1 MQDVGLL
8 QSDGNALLRAQTA
21 EDLSFIPDGSVD
33 AVVTDP
39 PYCDNVMYAE
49 LADLYYVWLRLALK
63 DRYPAFEADYS
74 PKAREIVKDKG
85 QDKDEAFLFRGPTR
99 S

>member
-1 MQDVGLL
+1 MRRGKQYAIRPFERNGQARRRIGDTVAAKLVQDVGLL

-39 PYCDNVMYAE
+39 P
-49 LADLYYVWLRLALK
+49 
-63 DRYPAFEADYS
+63 
-74 PKAREIVKDKG
+74 
-85 QDKDEAFLFRGPTR
+85 
-99 S
+99 